1 MSITWYVYISR
12 LSLIKK
18 PEKGSRT
25 WSLKFLTEMMM
36 GSLTLLSLWQVQ
48 VYNDKTTEKV
58 TIPDAGCV
66 PHGLV
71 RITWGI
77 THQPLQS
84 FWCEWV
90 GKSIIRYFLFNVSE
104 TFINH
109 YTFSDGVIS
118 KPELKKLV
126 PSVVKLVGHDDV
138 NAVNNESC
146 KSNDSL

>member
-1 MSITWYVYISR
+1 M
-12 LSLIKK
+12 
-18 PEKGSRT
+18 
-25 WSLKFLTEMMM
+25 
-36 GSLTLLSLWQVQ
+36 
-48 VYNDKTTEKV
+48 
-58 TIPDAGCV
+58 
-66 PHGLV
+66 
-71 RITWGI
+71 
-77 THQPLQS
+77 
-84 FWCEWV
+84 